1 MHVHD
6 YVIIQAVTDLQD
18 GTLKKGTGHQYK
30 NFFFFHFT
38 FTEFLHTEYS
48 SSDIICDVLSKPWND
63 QLIFCY

>member
-30 NFFFFHFT
+30 NFFFFT
-38 FTEFLHTEYS
+38 LHLQNSYTQN
-48 SSDIICDVLSKPWND
+48 IHL
-63 QLIFCY
+63 LILFVMYYLNPGMIS